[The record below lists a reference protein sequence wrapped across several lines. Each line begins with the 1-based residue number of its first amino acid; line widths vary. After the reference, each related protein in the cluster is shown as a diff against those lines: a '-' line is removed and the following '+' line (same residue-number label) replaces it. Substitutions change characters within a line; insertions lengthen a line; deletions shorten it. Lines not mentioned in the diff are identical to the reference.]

1 MDPLMSVGTAM
12 LFWVLWALVFLFQ
25 RGAVAVRFPS
35 RGVVEIAGSAAVL
48 LGVDGF
54 LCPVDACKRWFSN
67 SAGFARHNQSSGH
80 GTAPVAVRGVRRR
93 YSYSFRRK
101 RDLILELDGLEG
113 TTLFPLKVLSQRTG
127 VAEGNLSKWRTNRTK
142 IFAYAR
148 TRGVARMCRFR
159 PQEAKYPAAELELY
173 TRFVWR
179 RKYQRRRTH
188 RTWLRDNFAEILMRD
203 HGLTHPPSEGWCSR
217 FCMRWHI

>member
-80 GTAPVAVRGVRRR
+80 GTAPVAVRGVRIR

-101 RDLILELDGLEG
+101 RDLILELDGLEVPPYSRSKFCLKG
-113 TTLFPLKVLSQRTG
+113 QVWPKGISASGAQIVLRFLHMQGLVVSHVCAGFDLKKQNTLLQSSSSTLDLSGAGSTNVGAPIVPGSATTSPKF
-127 VAEGNLSKWRTNRTK
+127 
-142 IFAYAR
+142 
-148 TRGVARMCRFR
+148 
-159 PQEAKYPAAELELY
+159 
-173 TRFVWR
+173 
-179 RKYQRRRTH
+179 
-188 RTWLRDNFAEILMRD
+188 
-203 HGLTHPPSEGWCSR
+203 
-217 FCMRWHI
+217 